1 MNPGEFRHTTTINFI
16 TESQQSDFGD
26 FVTAGTTSLN
36 RFAKVKWLPG
46 SEQINSDVVALIKNV
61 EFTYRYESLTEFL
74 DRIDTITYENE
85 IYYIKNVIFKGA
97 GNKQLVLIKGQ
108 TAES

>member
-1 MNPGEFRHTTTINFI
+1 MNPGEFRHITTINFI
-16 TESQQSDFGD
+16 AESQQTDFGD
-26 FVTAGTTSLN
+26 WTTDSSTSLN

-97 GNKQLVLIKGQ
+97 GNKQLVVIKGQ